1 MLDKGFNGEFFEQV
15 CKSTDFKNS
24 HSMPTDDR
32 LPPGR
37 RGDLL
42 LRTLANKAIEK
53 VSAILNS
60 KISWKKYK
68 HALRF
73 HNYYKKARFHSD

>member
-1 MLDKGFNGEFFEQV
+1 MVNSLNRCV

-37 RGDLL
+37 GGDLL
-42 LRTLANKAIEK
+42 LCTLVYQNDKIK
-53 VSAILNS
+53 VFEF
-60 KISWKKYK
+60 KKVL
-68 HALRF
+68 AQL
-73 HNYYKKARFHSD
+73 

>member
-42 LRTLANKAIEK
+42 LRTLANKAIKKSVGNFEFKNFLAK
-53 VSAILNS
+53 V
-60 KISWKKYK
+60 
-68 HALRF
+68 
-73 HNYYKKARFHSD
+73 

>member
-1 MLDKGFNGEFFEQV
+1 MELISEVVVLDKGFNGEFFEQVCV

-37 RGDLL
+37 GDLL
-42 LRTLANKAIEK
+42 LLLCTLVYQNDKIK
-53 VSAILNS
+53 VFEF
-60 KISWKKYK
+60 KEVY
-68 HALRF
+68 
-73 HNYYKKARFHSD
+73 